1 MDIRNLIR
9 ENIRN
14 LAPYST
20 ARDDYQGTELSIALD
35 ANENPY
41 DNGVNRYP
49 DPRQKALKAR
59 LSQIKGVPV
68 ESIFVGNGSDEPID
82 LVYRVFCEPKMH
94 NAVAITPT
102 YSMYKVAAE
111 INDVEVREVQLEED
125 FSLDADKLLAAT
137 DANTRLL
144 WLCSPNNPTANSFPT
159 ATIERIIREF
169 AGIVVLDEATSM
181 LDPQG
186 RADIMRVLD
195 ELQDRGTTIILV
207 THHADEL
214 EHADRV
220 IQLEAGHIVGD
231 GPADERL
238 RMPVQSVGLP
248 KRIDDEPAETLIE
261 ARDISY
267 RYVDAERDVFNHLS
281 FSIGKGETVALMG
294 RNGAGKTTLARMLCA
309 LEKPTTG
316 SIVIDGIAV
325 ATAKANGG
333 TKPLNR
339 KNRTR
344 LRRTVGYV
352 MQHPERQLFADTVA
366 EDVAYGP
373 SNLGLDTSEAME
385 RAMQA
390 MRLLH
395 IEHLR
400 DRSPFDLSGGQQRL
414 VAIAGVI
421 ACEPK
426 ALILDEPTAGLDEEA
441 AARVHGLIHELK
453 SRGVTI
459 LLISHS
465 QDEVDELA
473 DRTIILGKPAKR
485 ADSKESTEST
495 VKATCEEEPDAE
507 SSVDA
512 AGSDT
517 ATVGERRTLLERLD
531 PRVGMLSALALMFSA
546 FAIGSF
552 WQLLLAVVFAGVIA
566 AAGRINVGRLA
577 ASVRVFLALFVFCGL
592 LNIFFVRTGTTVASL
607 GPIPITDDGI
617 RIAILY
623 ACRFAVVIVI
633 GAMFLAST
641 TPTAMTDAFESLLS
655 PFARFGLHTQET
667 ALVMS
672 LALRFL
678 PTLGVETKAIIDAQS
693 ARGGSVETGSFVV
706 RIKAMVAV
714 VVPVFAAAIRH
725 ADNLSLA
732 LDARCYEEGATR
744 THWRVMRVTGMDVAV
759 AIVVLVYLVALVV
772 PGVLL

>member
-1 MDIRNLIR
+1 MVTTNAPIITLRDVRFTYDGGATWALDGVSLDIRRGERICLTGPNGSGKSTLSRVIAGLVAPDEGYVVLSGNVVFDESGAHADEYR
-9 ENIRN
+9 TARCGIGAVFQHPEDQIVTTVTEDDVAFGPEN
-14 LAPYST
+14 LAI
-20 ARDDYQGTELSIALD
+20 EH
-35 ANENPY
+35 
-41 DNGVNRYP
+41 
-49 DPRQKALKAR
+49 
-59 LSQIKGVPV
+59 
-68 ESIFVGNGSDEPID
+68 DEIG
-82 LVYRVFCEPKMH
+82 LR
-94 NAVAITPT
+94 I
-102 YSMYKVAAE
+102 SG
-111 INDVEVREVQLEED
+111 
-125 FSLDADKLLAAT
+125 SLDAVDMSDYRASDPTRMSGGQQQRIAIAGMLAM
-137 DANTRLL
+137 DSDVL
-144 WLCSPNNPTANSFPT
+144 
-159 ATIERIIREF
+159 
-169 AGIVVLDEATSM
+169 VLDEPTAM

-248 KRIDDEPAETLIE
+248 KRIDDESAETLIE

-339 KNRTR
+339 KNRAR

-495 VKATCEEEPDAE
+495 VKATCEAEPDAE

-678 PTLGVETKAIIDAQS
+678 PTLGMETKAIIDAQS

>member
-1 MDIRNLIR
+1 
-9 ENIRN
+9 
-14 LAPYST
+14 
-20 ARDDYQGTELSIALD
+20 
-35 ANENPY
+35 
-41 DNGVNRYP
+41 
-49 DPRQKALKAR
+49 
-59 LSQIKGVPV
+59 
-68 ESIFVGNGSDEPID
+68 
-82 LVYRVFCEPKMH
+82 
-94 NAVAITPT
+94 
-102 YSMYKVAAE
+102 
-111 INDVEVREVQLEED
+111 
-125 FSLDADKLLAAT
+125 
-137 DANTRLL
+137 
-144 WLCSPNNPTANSFPT
+144 
-159 ATIERIIREF
+159 
-169 AGIVVLDEATSM
+169 
-181 LDPQG
+181 
-186 RADIMRVLD
+186 
-195 ELQDRGTTIILV
+195 
-207 THHADEL
+207 
-214 EHADRV
+214 
-220 IQLEAGHIVGD
+220 
-231 GPADERL
+231 
-238 RMPVQSVGLP
+238 
-248 KRIDDEPAETLIE
+248 
-261 ARDISY
+261 
-267 RYVDAERDVFNHLS
+267 
-281 FSIGKGETVALMG
+281 
-294 RNGAGKTTLARMLCA
+294 
-309 LEKPTTG
+309 
-316 SIVIDGIAV
+316 
-325 ATAKANGG
+325 
-333 TKPLNR
+333 
-339 KNRTR
+339 
-344 LRRTVGYV
+344 
-352 MQHPERQLFADTVA
+352 
-366 EDVAYGP
+366 
-373 SNLGLDTSEAME
+373 
-385 RAMQA
+385 
-390 MRLLH
+390 
-395 IEHLR
+395 
-400 DRSPFDLSGGQQRL
+400 
-414 VAIAGVI
+414 VI

-473 DRTIILGKPAKR
+473 DRTIMLGKPAKR

-507 SSVDA
+507 PSVDA

-759 AIVVLVYLVALVV
+759 AIVMLVYLVALVV
-772 PGVLL
+772 LGVLL

>member
-1 MDIRNLIR
+1 MVTTNAPIITLRDVRFTYDGGATWALDGVSLDIRRGERICLTGPNGSGKSTLSRVIAGLVAPDEGYVVLSGNVVFDESGAHADEYR
-9 ENIRN
+9 TARCGIGAVFQHPEDQIVTTVTEDDVAFGPEN
-14 LAPYST
+14 LAIEHDGIGLRIS
-20 ARDDYQGTELSIALD
+20 G
-35 ANENPY
+35 
-41 DNGVNRYP
+41 
-49 DPRQKALKAR
+49 
-59 LSQIKGVPV
+59 
-68 ESIFVGNGSDEPID
+68 
-82 LVYRVFCEPKMH
+82 
-94 NAVAITPT
+94 
-102 YSMYKVAAE
+102 
-111 INDVEVREVQLEED
+111 
-125 FSLDADKLLAAT
+125 SLDAVDMSDYRASDPTRMSGGQQQRIAIAGMLAM
-137 DANTRLL
+137 DSDVL
-144 WLCSPNNPTANSFPT
+144 
-159 ATIERIIREF
+159 
-169 AGIVVLDEATSM
+169 VLDEPTAM

-426 ALILDEPTAGLDEEA
+426 ALILEEPTAGLDEEGRTR
-441 AARVHGLIHELK
+441 ARAH
-453 SRGVTI
+453 
-459 LLISHS
+459 
-465 QDEVDELA
+465 
-473 DRTIILGKPAKR
+473 PR
-485 ADSKESTEST
+485 AQITRRDH
-495 VKATCEEEPDAE
+495 
-507 SSVDA
+507 
-512 AGSDT
+512 T
-517 ATVGERRTLLERLD
+517 AHL
-531 PRVGMLSALALMFSA
+531 A
-546 FAIGSF
+546 FAG
-552 WQLLLAVVFAGVIA
+552 
-566 AAGRINVGRLA
+566 
-577 ASVRVFLALFVFCGL
+577 
-592 LNIFFVRTGTTVASL
+592 
-607 GPIPITDDGI
+607 
-617 RIAILY
+617 
-623 ACRFAVVIVI
+623 
-633 GAMFLAST
+633 
-641 TPTAMTDAFESLLS
+641 
-655 PFARFGLHTQET
+655 
-667 ALVMS
+667 
-672 LALRFL
+672 
-678 PTLGVETKAIIDAQS
+678 
-693 ARGGSVETGSFVV
+693 
-706 RIKAMVAV
+706 
-714 VVPVFAAAIRH
+714 
-725 ADNLSLA
+725 
-732 LDARCYEEGATR
+732 
-744 THWRVMRVTGMDVAV
+744 
-759 AIVVLVYLVALVV
+759 
-772 PGVLL
+772 

>member
-1 MDIRNLIR
+1 MHACGGLLVKTCGRLVQNQR
-9 ENIRN
+9 FR
-14 LAPYST
+14 LACDHAGDRHQS
-20 ARDDYQGTELSIALD
+20 
-35 ANENPY
+35 
-41 DNGVNRYP
+41 
-49 DPRQKALKAR
+49 
-59 LSQIKGVPV
+59 
-68 ESIFVGNGSDEPID
+68 
-82 LVYRVFCEPKMH
+82 
-94 NAVAITPT
+94 
-102 YSMYKVAAE
+102 
-111 INDVEVREVQLEED
+111 
-125 FSLDADKLLAAT
+125 LLAA
-137 DANTRLL
+137 RQV
-144 WLCSPNNPTANSFPT
+144 
-159 ATIERIIREF
+159 E
-169 AGIVVLDEATSM
+169 
-181 LDPQG
+181 
-186 RADIMRVLD
+186 
-195 ELQDRGTTIILV
+195 
-207 THHADEL
+207 
-214 EHADRV
+214 
-220 IQLEAGHIVGD
+220 
-231 GPADERL
+231 
-238 RMPVQSVGLP
+238 
-248 KRIDDEPAETLIE
+248 
-261 ARDISY
+261 
-267 RYVDAERDVFNHLS
+267 
-281 FSIGKGETVALMG
+281 
-294 RNGAGKTTLARMLCA
+294 
-309 LEKPTTG
+309 
-316 SIVIDGIAV
+316 
-325 ATAKANGG
+325 
-333 TKPLNR
+333 
-339 KNRTR
+339 
-344 LRRTVGYV
+344 RRTVSQMFD
-352 MQHPERQLFADTVA
+352 MQQP
-366 EDVAYGP
+366 
-373 SNLGLDTSEAME
+373 
-385 RAMQA
+385 
-390 MRLLH
+390 
-395 IEHLR
+395 
-400 DRSPFDLSGGQQRL
+400 
-414 VAIAGVI
+414 
-421 ACEPK
+421 
-426 ALILDEPTAGLDEEA
+426 
-441 AARVHGLIHELK
+441 HGLHGAFHRLGRIQSQVGRPVCDVFGH
-453 SRGVTI
+453 GVGEQ
-459 LLISHS
+459 LPFRMLH
-465 QDEVDELA
+465 DVA

-552 WQLLLAVVFAGVIA
+552 WQLLLAVVFTGVIA

>member
-1 MDIRNLIR
+1 MDK
-9 ENIRN
+9 
-14 LAPYST
+14 
-20 ARDDYQGTELSIALD
+20 GSI
-35 ANENPY
+35 
-41 DNGVNRYP
+41 
-49 DPRQKALKAR
+49 
-59 LSQIKGVPV
+59 
-68 ESIFVGNGSDEPID
+68 
-82 LVYRVFCEPKMH
+82 
-94 NAVAITPT
+94 
-102 YSMYKVAAE
+102 
-111 INDVEVREVQLEED
+111 
-125 FSLDADKLLAAT
+125 
-137 DANTRLL
+137 
-144 WLCSPNNPTANSFPT
+144 
-159 ATIERIIREF
+159 
-169 AGIVVLDEATSM
+169 
-181 LDPQG
+181 
-186 RADIMRVLD
+186 
-195 ELQDRGTTIILV
+195 
-207 THHADEL
+207 
-214 EHADRV
+214 
-220 IQLEAGHIVGD
+220 HIYCG
-231 GPADERL
+231 E
-238 RMPVQSVGLP
+238 
-248 KRIDDEPAETLIE
+248 
-261 ARDISY
+261 
-267 RYVDAERDVFNHLS
+267 
-281 FSIGKGETVALMG
+281 GK
-294 RNGAGKTTLARMLCA
+294 GKTTAAIGQGIQEASQGR
-309 LEKPTTG
+309 
-316 SIVIDGIAV
+316 SVIIIQFM
-325 ATAKANGG
+325 K
-333 TKPLNR
+333 
-339 KNRTR
+339 
-344 LRRTVGYV
+344 
-352 MQHPERQLFADTVA
+352 ERNA
-366 EDVAYGP
+366 EAIGFV
-373 SNLGLDTSEAME
+373 
-385 RAMQA
+385 
-390 MRLLH
+390 
-395 IEHLR
+395 
-400 DRSPFDLSGGQQRL
+400 QRL
-414 VAIAGVI
+414 
-421 ACEPK
+421 EPEIKLFRFQK
-426 ALILDEPTAGLDEEA
+426 AEEAFEDLPDAEKAEEIKNLKNALNFARKVLVTEECDVLILDEPTAGLDEEA
-441 AARVHGLIHELK
+441 AARVHGLIHGLK

-507 SSVDA
+507 PSVDA

-552 WQLLLAVVFAGVIA
+552 WQLLLAVVFTGVIA

-617 RIAILY
+617 RIALLY

>member
-1 MDIRNLIR
+1 M
-9 ENIRN
+9 
-14 LAPYST
+14 
-20 ARDDYQGTELSIALD
+20 
-35 ANENPY
+35 
-41 DNGVNRYP
+41 
-49 DPRQKALKAR
+49 
-59 LSQIKGVPV
+59 
-68 ESIFVGNGSDEPID
+68 
-82 LVYRVFCEPKMH
+82 
-94 NAVAITPT
+94 
-102 YSMYKVAAE
+102 
-111 INDVEVREVQLEED
+111 
-125 FSLDADKLLAAT
+125 
-137 DANTRLL
+137 
-144 WLCSPNNPTANSFPT
+144 
-159 ATIERIIREF
+159 
-169 AGIVVLDEATSM
+169 
-181 LDPQG
+181 
-186 RADIMRVLD
+186 
-195 ELQDRGTTIILV
+195 
-207 THHADEL
+207 
-214 EHADRV
+214 
-220 IQLEAGHIVGD
+220 
-231 GPADERL
+231 
-238 RMPVQSVGLP
+238 
-248 KRIDDEPAETLIE
+248 
-261 ARDISY
+261 
-267 RYVDAERDVFNHLS
+267 
-281 FSIGKGETVALMG
+281 
-294 RNGAGKTTLARMLCA
+294 
-309 LEKPTTG
+309 
-316 SIVIDGIAV
+316 
-325 ATAKANGG
+325 
-333 TKPLNR
+333 
-339 KNRTR
+339 
-344 LRRTVGYV
+344 
-352 MQHPERQLFADTVA
+352 
-366 EDVAYGP
+366 
-373 SNLGLDTSEAME
+373 
-385 RAMQA
+385 
-390 MRLLH
+390 
-395 IEHLR
+395 
-400 DRSPFDLSGGQQRL
+400 
-414 VAIAGVI
+414 I

-441 AARVHGLIHELK
+441 AARVHGLIHGLK

-507 SSVDA
+507 PSVDA

-552 WQLLLAVVFAGVIA
+552 WQLLLAVVFTGVIA

-617 RIAILY
+617 RIALLY

-759 AIVVLVYLVALVV
+759 AIVMLVYLVALVV
-772 PGVLL
+772 LGVLL